1 MPSDSAIVSRL
12 VILGMI
18 LGALQCSGCGPS
30 GTDAVKFANQRISQ
44 LKAEKRQVVQ
54 GDNGKWYSEAIEI
67 RDATPGFK
75 QDGEL
80 STIQSMVS
88 YEFRMLRSKDCD
100 TESEARDADLSPV
113 NEAWQSKKELFILK
127 DGEWKRKE

>member
-1 MPSDSAIVSRL
+1 MQSDSVIVNRL
-12 VILGMI
+12 VIVGMI

-30 GTDAVKFANQRISQ
+30 GADAVKFANQRISQ
-44 LKAEKRQVVQ
+44 LKAQKRQVVQ

-80 STIQSMVS
+80 SAIQSMVS
-88 YEFRMLRSKDCD
+88 YEFRILRSEEFD
-100 TESEARDADLSPV
+100 TESEARDADLSPL
-113 NEAWQSKKELFILK
+113 NEAWQSKEELFIFK
-127 DGEWKRKE
+127 DGEWKPKE